1 MSEMKTTLDWINS
14 RLKTIKEKKI
24 NNFEDVNFRNYPKW
38 NETQREKN

>member
-24 NNFEDVNFRNYPKW
+24 NKFEDVNFRNYPK
-38 NETQREKN
+38 